1 MINTI
6 AIVGVGLIGG
16 SFGRALR
23 RAGFSGE
30 ILGVSSPGAI
40 TAGLHAG
47 AISSSG
53 SLAEAAARADILYLA
68 QPVDRILLTIEKLG
82 PLVAENGRSSGMLVT
97 DAGSTKAA
105 IVARANALLPRHLFL
120 GGHPMAGKEK
130 SGVEVSDADLFVG
143 RPYVLTPSPG
153 FDNPLAEELRSWI
166 VRTGARLVEMTPE
179 EHDAVVALTSHL
191 PQLVSTSLALTL
203 AAHPNPYIAQVHGS
217 GLLDMTRLAMSSP
230 DLWKSI
236 ISTNQGEIL
245 RALDAF
251 SDRLQVVRKA
261 VLAGDISTSFVEAR
275 TLSLELRPL
284 SH

>member
-1 MINTI
+1 MINTV

-16 SFGRALR
+16 SFGLSLR
-23 RAGFSGE
+23 KVGFAGE
-30 ILGVSSPGAI
+30 ILGVSSPGA
-40 TAGLHAG
+40 TSAGLRAG

-53 SLAEAAARADILYLA
+53 TLAEAAARADVLYLA
-68 QPVDRILLTIEKLG
+68 QPIDRILVTIERLG
-82 PLVAENGRSSGMLVT
+82 GLLAKQRRSAGVLVT

-105 IVARANALLPRHLFL
+105 IVAKAKAALPAHSFL

-153 FDNPLAEELRSWI
+153 FDNPLAEEFRGWI
-166 VRTGARLVEMTPE
+166 GRTGARLVEMTPE

-191 PQLVSTSLALTL
+191 PQLISTTLALTL

-217 GLLDMTRLAMSSP
+217 GLLDMTRLAMSSA
-230 DLWKSI
+230 DLWESI
-236 ISTNQGEIL
+236 ISTNQSDIL
-245 RALDAF
+245 HALDDF
-251 SDRLQVVRKA
+251 SERLRMVRKA

-275 TLSLELRPL
+275 TLSSELRRL
-284 SH
+284 SS